1 MCVTV
6 RERHNLNECV
16 IVRMDGFAWVGPTW
30 CVYDYEPMHAH
41 YFLSRAMLLFLVVVY
56 STCLVRYG
64 LFCIG

>member
-1 MCVTV
+1 M
-6 RERHNLNECV
+6 NV

-30 CVYDYEPMHAH
+30 CVHDYEPMHAH